1 MVSRAITNPTVSSW
15 AAQCDKFYKWRMTLT
30 HEEFEE
36 IRSMFVKEPF
46 NFNNKPNSSC
56 DDLAGIEYDSSK
68 IWAID
73 QPNLPKPP
81 SGFKRELYLRTD
93 YSKMDVY
100 YITPTGKKLRSI
112 TELDNFLQ
120 QDPEFSD
127 ISISG
132 DALRNA
138 RMSKLHI
145 PVDDAKCCLSGDNM
159 ETQLHLFSEYSWTT
173 RVKAELEMFG
183 QESQHKGERWNN
195 VYFGFK
201 GGTRNSSRRILQQ
214 QFGVPGYITLGK
226 RELEVL

>member
-1 MVSRAITNPTVSSW
+1 MVSRAISNPIVSSW
-15 AAQCDKFYKWRMTLT
+15 AAQCDKFYKWRITLT

-36 IRSMFVKEPF
+36 IRSRFVKEPF

-56 DDLAGIEYDSSK
+56 DDPAC
-68 IWAID
+68 ID
-73 QPNLPKPP
+73 FSNLQIC
-81 SGFKRELYLRTD
+81 SFHCYTLIYG
-93 YSKMDVY
+93 MD
-100 YITPTGKKLRSI
+100 
-112 TELDNFLQ
+112 FQ
-120 QDPEFSD
+120 A
-127 ISISG
+127 G

-145 PVDDAKCCLSGDNM
+145 TVDDAKCCLSGDNM

-195 VYFGFK
+195 VYVGFR